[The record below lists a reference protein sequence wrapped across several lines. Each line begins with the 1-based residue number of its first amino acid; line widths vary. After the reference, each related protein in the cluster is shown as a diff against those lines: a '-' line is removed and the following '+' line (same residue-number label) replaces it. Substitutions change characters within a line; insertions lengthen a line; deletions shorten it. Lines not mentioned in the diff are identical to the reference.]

1 MAGFLDSKE
10 RVIDMVLTGV
20 GKGLLFQGDLR
31 FIYWVPFDD
40 EVDYDPYLTPTY
52 IVSPGSG
59 TASFTTEE
67 LATQRAMKVEEPL
80 VREATSGYR
89 NLSAAEDDR
98 TNVNRPMYTIPAN
111 QSVLPEMKIEGISGT
126 IDVHVLQQ
134 KLQTTFVRK
143 NTEGTE
149 TVERIGPIDAG
160 VNRFNPSEAAVEGYY
175 TVGSYPREFD
185 LEGFLVTVYQSGSE
199 GYLEVLPN
207 RDSSG
212 SIVYNN
218 DMKVEVVK

>member
-20 GKGLLFQGDLR
+20 GKSLLLQGDLR
-31 FIYWVPFDD
+31 FVYWTPFDD
-40 EVDYDPYLTPTY
+40 EVDYDPF
-52 IVSPGSG
+52 ISASGSMN
-59 TASFTTEE
+59 AED
-67 LATQRAMKVEEPL
+67 LAVYRQNRVEDPL

-89 NLSAAEDDR
+89 SSNAVQEDR
-98 TNVNRPMYTIPAN
+98 TNVNRPMYTIPVN
-111 QSVLPEMKIEGISGT
+111 QKYLPEMKVEGVSGT

-134 KLQTTFVRK
+134 KIQKMYVRK
-143 NTEGTE
+143 SSDGT
-149 TVERIGPIDAG
+149 TVLDTIGPVDAG
-160 VNRFNPSEAAVEGYY
+160 VRRSDASAAGIDADY

-199 GYLEVLPN
+199 GYAEVLPN

-218 DMKVEVVK
+218 DLKAEIL